1 MPRLERPLPHSYDE
15 DTGTPLDEDG
25 SLFDPFSPRHM
36 PWKSRYAIL
45 LSIGVYDVYLLRL
58 AYHILFLLSLYFIYR
73 VLAEGPDVMFSVADL
88 DPSDDTIEII
98 ASQFFQKKVSLHS
111 IKIGSDPQVVFK
123 RVIDDQCGSAFSSVL
138 ADLDGPNSIASSTS
152 PLPTVLDTGS
162 TIACLEE
169 GDAFSHLLVTS
180 HECSD
185 ANTNNQDTSTVST
198 ANQSETIDGG
208 SLFAYRVPRDWRTEV
223 WTRSIVATGFKV
235 EGHLRNMINPGSP
248 GFCYTFFPTRG
259 GNKGSNKWRR
269 PLIGLSGDC
278 SESGYILQPIEGD
291 SSTKYS
297 LMSEVKC
304 GSTVG
309 SLAIGYTNTGSTQI
323 YVPCYEQDKILV
335 FTLGEHYSDDD
346 NTSQVVTE
354 MMYKL

>member
-1 MPRLERPLPHSYDE
+1 
-15 DTGTPLDEDG
+15 
-25 SLFDPFSPRHM
+25 
-36 PWKSRYAIL
+36 
-45 LSIGVYDVYLLRL
+45 
-58 AYHILFLLSLYFIYR
+58 
-73 VLAEGPDVMFSVADL
+73 MFSVADL

-111 IKIGSDPQVVFK
+111 IKIGQSSDPQVVFK
-123 RVIDDQCGSAFSSVL
+123 RVIDDQCGAAFSSVL

-162 TIACLEE
+162 TISCLEE
-169 GDAFSHLLVTS
+169 GDVFSHLLVTS

-198 ANQSETIDGG
+198 TNQSETIDGG
-208 SLFAYRVPRDWRTEV
+208 SLFAYRVPRDWRTES
-223 WTRSIVATGFKV
+223 WTRSIIATGFQV
-235 EGHLRNMINPGSP
+235 EGHLRNMISPGAP
-248 GFCYTFFPTRG
+248 GFCYTFFPTRR
-259 GNKGSNKWRR
+259 GNKDSNKWRR

-278 SESGYILQPIEGD
+278 SESGYILQPIEGG

-309 SLAIGYTNTGSTQI
+309 SLAIGYTNTDSAQI

-335 FTLGEHYSDDD
+335 FRLGEHYSDD
-346 NTSQVVTE
+346 NTSRVVTE
-354 MMYKL
+354 IDV